1 MSFTITILGLKIAAP
16 IVAYGLKIAAYEI
29 NKAWNEYKDKQHSK
43 SISNESAT
51 KVKGIAILGTKGS
64 GKTTLLN
71 ILRGKSYEKP
81 DVTSYEKYKEF
92 VYNKQNGNSITIR
105 QGVDIGGGS
114 SFRIHYESMIEN
126 ADVVFFLF
134 DINKWKGNEEERR
147 EIRSRLQFVTEK
159 CIKNNKFLVT
169 LLTHP
174 DLLKTVEVKSILS
187 QYKNDICE
195 RDGGSY
201 KAAVVDYPFVP
212 LNTTDESS
220 VKQIIDTYL

>member
-1 MSFTITILGLKIAAP
+1 MSLTITVLGIKIAAP
-16 IVAYGLKIAAYEI
+16 IVAYGLRIAAYEI
-29 NKAWNEYKDKQHSK
+29 NRAWNEYQNKQRSK
-43 SISNESAT
+43 SMSNAST
-51 KVKGIAILGTKGS
+51 TNIKGIAILGTKGS

-71 ILRGKSYEKP
+71 VLRGKSYEKP
-81 DVTSYEKYKEF
+81 DITSYDKYKEF
-92 VYNKQNGNSITIR
+92 VYNKQNGNSVTIR

-114 SFRIHYESMIEN
+114 SFRIHYEPMIEN

-134 DINKWKGNEEERR
+134 DISKWKTNEEDRR

-159 CIKNNKFLVT
+159 CIKNDKFLVT

-174 DLLKTVEVKSILS
+174 DILNTDEIKTILS
-187 QYKNDICE
+187 QYKNDVCE
-195 RDGGSY
+195 RDNGSY

-220 VKQIIDTYL
+220 VKQLIDTYL

>member
-1 MSFTITILGLKIAAP
+1 MSFVITFLGIKIAVP
-16 IVAYGLKIAAYEI
+16 IVAYGLRIFAYEI
-29 NKAWNEYKDKQHSK
+29 NKAWNEYQNNQHPK
-43 SISNESAT
+43 SNTKSSAT
-51 KVKGIAILGTKGS
+51 DIKGIAILGTKGA

-71 ILRGKSYEKP
+71 VIRGRSYVKP
-81 DVTSYEKYKEF
+81 DVTSFDKYKEF
-92 VYNKQNGNSITIR
+92 VYNKQNGRSVTIR

-134 DINKWKGNEEERR
+134 DISKWKVSEEERR
-147 EIRSRLQFVTEK
+147 EIRSLLQFVTEK
-159 CIKNNKFLVT
+159 CKKNQKFLVT

-174 DLLKTVEVKSILS
+174 DLLNASEIETILT
-187 QYKNDICE
+187 QYKSDICE

-212 LNTTDESS
+212 LNITDESS
-220 VKQIIDTYL
+220 VKQIIDTFL